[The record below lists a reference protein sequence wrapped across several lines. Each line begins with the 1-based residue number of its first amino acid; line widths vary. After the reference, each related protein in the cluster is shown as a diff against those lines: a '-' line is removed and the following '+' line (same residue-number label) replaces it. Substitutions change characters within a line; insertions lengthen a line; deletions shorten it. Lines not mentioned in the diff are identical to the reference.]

1 MRDSYDEEIVCV
13 CVWRMKV
20 IEMLIKGYVERYRDD
35 NDSVYMETEV
45 NRESSKNGIHTKQ
58 YRAIIIQSLKH
69 ISEPTRIRGIA
80 YAVLRLEKKK
90 RVWHAM

>member
-20 IEMLIKGYVERYRDD
+20 KEMLIKGCVERYRDD

-45 NRESSKNGIHTKQ
+45 NRESSKN
-58 YRAIIIQSLKH
+58 
-69 ISEPTRIRGIA
+69 
-80 YAVLRLEKKK
+80 
-90 RVWHAM
+90 